1 MLPSF
6 QRTKGLETS
15 SNRSSFA
22 IAENK
27 EVPPSFLGEELSPKN
42 HVTKNR
48 LLDHDHGN
56 GCMLSTSQ
64 RTKGLERSS
73 TL

>member
-1 MLPSF
+1 
-6 QRTKGLETS
+6 
-15 SNRSSFA
+15 
-22 IAENK
+22 
-27 EVPPSFLGEELSPKN
+27 
-42 HVTKNR
+42 

-73 TL
+73 TLWTVKQSLPPLVIR